1 MTGPQL
7 SVVVPCFNEAEVLD
21 AFHTALLAVLD
32 GLGETFEVCYVDDGS
47 GDATRELLH
56 ALSLRDERVHYTAFS
71 RNFGKEAGILAGLR
85 MSRGAA
91 VVIMDADLQHPPEL
105 IPRMLELH
113 RHGYDQVIP
122 RRDRTGEGVVRSTLS
137 HTYYALV
144 RRCMD
149 VELIDGTGDFRLLSR
164 RAVESVL
171 SLPESNRFSK
181 GIFSWIGFDT
191 VSFRYR
197 NSERVAGRSK
207 WGSRRLLNYGIDGLL
222 SFNNR
227 PLRLAIYTGFWVF
240 VSALAYALWT
250 VITVVLHGAD
260 TPGYAT
266 LLTAV
271 VALSGIQ
278 LVTLGVI
285 GEYVGRIYHEAK
297 HRPPYVVRETD
308 ATCRT
313 PPHRLP
319 TGPVVIAEPDE
330 PPPPGGSTRSRT
342 VRQFG
347 SFVAIGFVNTAVY
360 LGVYASLNR
369 WIPYLVAHVVGY
381 AVSIVCS
388 FLLNSYVT
396 CRTRPTWRAFVRY
409 PVSSLVNLV
418 ASGALLYGA
427 VSGLGM
433 DKNLA
438 ALAAGVLVTPVSF
451 LLARWAIMSGR
462 RPEDAVSR
470 RPDRP
475 GASVRESS
483 ALESSAPD
491 PSAPGSS
498 ALESSVPGSSVPGSS
513 APGSSA
519 PDSSAPDSSVPDPPA
534 PERPARPLPGRP
546 EADGPLPSRTAPT
559 STSPAPHTP
568 LRSSEDR

>member
-1 MTGPQL
+1 MTGLQL
-7 SVVVPCFNEAEVLD
+7 SVVVPCFDEAEVIES
-21 AFHTALLAVLD
+21 FHAALLGVLD
-32 GLGETFEVCYVDDGS
+32 PLGDSFEICYVDDGS
-47 GDATRELLH
+47 RDRTRPLLN
-56 ALSLRDERVHYTAFS
+56 AIAARDPRVHYTAFS
-71 RNFGKEAGILAGLR
+71 RNFGKEAAMLAGLR

-122 RRDRTGEGVVRSTLS
+122 RRDRTGEGMVRSTLS

-149 VELIDGTGDFRLLSR
+149 VELIDGSGDFRLLSR

-191 VSFRYR
+191 VTFRYR

-240 VSALAYALWT
+240 VSALVYALWT
-250 VITVVLHGAD
+250 VVRVVLHGVD

-308 ATCRT
+308 ATCRAVLPDS
-313 PPHRLP
+313 PPRPQL
-319 TGPVVIAEPDE
+319 TRDTQ
-330 PPPPGGSTRSRT
+330 PPGGAQLSGDKQLSGGKELTRDKPLSGGRAITGDPALTDGGGPAGSSAAESATGPAAPGPPDPPSRSRT

-347 SFVAIGFVNTAVY
+347 SFVLIGCVNTAVY

-369 WIPYLVAHVVGY
+369 WIPYLTAHVIGY
-381 AVSIVCS
+381 AISIVCS

-396 CRTRPTWRAFVRY
+396 CRTRPTWHAFVRY
-409 PVSSLVNLV
+409 PLSSLVNLV
-418 ASGALLYGA
+418 ASGALLYAA

-438 ALAAGVLVTPVSF
+438 ALAAGVIVTPISF
-451 LLARWAIMSGR
+451 LLARWAITSGQAKAAR
-462 RPEDAVSR
+462 AVAKAEGVTAEPLTGR
-470 RPDRP
+470 
-475 GASVRESS
+475 
-483 ALESSAPD
+483 
-491 PSAPGSS
+491 
-498 ALESSVPGSSVPGSS
+498 
-513 APGSSA
+513 
-519 PDSSAPDSSVPDPPA
+519 PA
-534 PERPARPLPGRP
+534 PATLRTRSPQER
-546 EADGPLPSRTAPT
+546 
-559 STSPAPHTP
+559 
-568 LRSSEDR
+568 

>member
-1 MTGPQL
+1 MTGVQL
-7 SVVVPCFNEAEVLD
+7 SVVVPCFDEAEVIES
-21 AFHTALLAVLD
+21 FHAALLGVLD
-32 GLGETFEVCYVDDGS
+32 PLGDSFEICYVDDGS
-47 GDATRELLH
+47 RDRTRPLLN
-56 ALSLRDERVHYTAFS
+56 AIAACDPRVHYTAFS
-71 RNFGKEAGILAGLR
+71 RNFGKEAAMLAGLR

-122 RRDRTGEGVVRSTLS
+122 RRDRTGEGMVRSTLS

-149 VELIDGTGDFRLLSR
+149 VELIDGSGDFRLLSR

-191 VSFRYR
+191 VTFRYR

-227 PLRLAIYTGFWVF
+227 PLRLAIYAGFWVF
-240 VSALAYALWT
+240 VSALVYALWT
-250 VITVVLHGAD
+250 VVRVVLHGVD

-313 PPHRLP
+313 VLPDSPPRPQL
-319 TGPVVIAEPDE
+319 TGGPVERVATAVAA
-330 PPPPGGSTRSRT
+330 PGRSRT
-342 VRQFG
+342 LRQFG
-347 SFVAIGFVNTAVY
+347 SFVLIGCVNTAVY

-369 WIPYLVAHVVGY
+369 WIPYLTAHVIGY
-381 AVSIVCS
+381 VVSIVCS

-396 CRTRPTWRAFVRY
+396 CRTPPTWHAFVRY
-409 PVSSLVNLV
+409 PLSSLVNLV

-438 ALAAGVLVTPVSF
+438 ALAAGVIVTPISF
-451 LLARWAIMSGR
+451 LLARWAITSGQTKAAR
-462 RPEDAVSR
+462 TAAEAER
-470 RPDRP
+470 
-475 GASVRESS
+475 
-483 ALESSAPD
+483 AP
-491 PSAPGSS
+491 A
-498 ALESSVPGSSVPGSS
+498 E
-513 APGSSA
+513 
-519 PDSSAPDSSVPDPPA
+519 PPA
-534 PERPARPLPGRP
+534 GRPAPATLPTR
-546 EADGPLPSRTAPT
+546 
-559 STSPAPHTP
+559 SPQ
-568 LRSSEDR
+568 DR

>member
-1 MTGPQL
+1 MTGLQL
-7 SVVVPCFNEAEVLD
+7 SVVVPCFDEAEVIE
-21 AFHTALLAVLD
+21 AFHTALVGVLD
-32 GLGETFEVCYVDDGS
+32 PLGDSFEICYVDDGS
-47 GDATRELLH
+47 RDRTRLLLS
-56 ALSLRDERVHYTAFS
+56 ALAARDPRAHYTAFS
-71 RNFGKEAGILAGLR
+71 RNFGKEAAMLAGLR

-122 RRDRTGEGVVRSTLS
+122 RRDRAGEGLLRSTLS

-149 VELIDGTGDFRLLSR
+149 VELIDGSGDFRLLSR

-191 VSFRYR
+191 VTFRYR

-207 WGSRRLLNYGIDGLL
+207 WGSKRLLNYGIDGLL

-240 VSALAYALWT
+240 VSALVYALWT
-250 VITVVLHGAD
+250 VVGVVLHGAD

-308 ATCRT
+308 ATCGA
-313 PPHRLP
+313 LP
-319 TGPVVIAEPDE
+319 DS
-330 PPPPGGSTRSRT
+330 PPPRPRLTGGPGERAATAPALATGAPPSATASAAPAPAAAATAPAPAAGTPGRSRT

-347 SFVAIGFVNTAVY
+347 SFVLIGCVNTAVY
-360 LGVYASLNR
+360 LGIYASLNR
-369 WIPYLVAHVVGY
+369 WIPYLTAHVIGY

-396 CRTRPTWRAFVRY
+396 CRTRPTWHGFVRY
-409 PVSSLVNLV
+409 PLSSLVNLV

-451 LLARWAIMSGR
+451 LLARWAITSGR
-462 RPEDAVSR
+462 ARTDAV
-470 RPDRP
+470 PQAEP
-475 GASVRESS
+475 V
-483 ALESSAPD
+483 
-491 PSAPGSS
+491 
-498 ALESSVPGSSVPGSS
+498 
-513 APGSSA
+513 
-519 PDSSAPDSSVPDPPA
+519 
-534 PERPARPLPGRP
+534 PGRP
-546 EADGPLPSRTAPT
+546 APAPLPT
-559 STSPAPHTP
+559 
-568 LRSSEDR
+568 RSSQDR

>member
-1 MTGPQL
+1 MTGLQL
-7 SVVVPCFNEAEVLD
+7 SVVVPCFDEAEVIE
-21 AFHTALLAVLD
+21 AFHAALVGVLD
-32 GLGETFEVCYVDDGS
+32 PLGDSFEICYVDDGS
-47 GDATRELLH
+47 RDRTRLLLN
-56 ALSLRDERVHYTAFS
+56 ALAARDPRVHYTAFS
-71 RNFGKEAGILAGLR
+71 RNFGKEAAMLAGLR
-85 MSRGAA
+85 MSCGAA

-122 RRDRTGEGVVRSTLS
+122 RRDRTGEGLLRSTLS

-149 VELIDGTGDFRLLSR
+149 VELIDGSGDFRLLSR

-191 VSFRYR
+191 VTFRYR

-240 VSALAYALWT
+240 VSALVYALWT
-250 VITVVLHGAD
+250 IARVVLHGVD

-308 ATCRT
+308 ATCRA
-313 PPHRLP
+313 L
-319 TGPVVIAEPDE
+319 
-330 PPPPGGSTRSRT
+330 PGGPPSRPRLTGGPAERTATATATATPTATATATPTATAPAQAPATVVNAPGRSRT

-347 SFVAIGFVNTAVY
+347 SFVLIGCVNTAVY

-369 WIPYLVAHVVGY
+369 WIPYLTAHVIGY

-396 CRTRPTWRAFVRY
+396 CRTRPTWHAFVRY
-409 PVSSLVNLV
+409 PLSGLVNLV
-418 ASGALLYGA
+418 ASGALLHGA

-451 LLARWAIMSGR
+451 LLARWAITSGR
-462 RPEDAVSR
+462 QARP
-470 RPDRP
+470 
-475 GASVRESS
+475 ASV
-483 ALESSAPD
+483 
-491 PSAPGSS
+491 
-498 ALESSVPGSSVPGSS
+498 
-513 APGSSA
+513 
-519 PDSSAPDSSVPDPPA
+519 
-534 PERPARPLPGRP
+534 P
-546 EADGPLPSRTAPT
+546 EAVEVPAEPPPVRP
-559 STSPAPHTP
+559 SPAPLP
-568 LRSSEDR
+568 IRSRQDR

>member
-1 MTGPQL
+1 MTGLQL
-7 SVVVPCFNEAEVLD
+7 SVVVPCFNEAEGLKS
-21 AFHTALLAVLD
+21 FHAALIAVLE
-32 GLGETFEVCYVDDGS
+32 GLGDTFEICYVDDGS
-47 GDATRELLH
+47 LDRTRLLLN
-56 ALSLRDERVHYTAFS
+56 AFAAQDERTHYTAFS
-71 RNFGKEAGILAGLR
+71 RNFGKEAAMLAGLR
-85 MSRGAA
+85 MARGAA

-122 RRDRTGEGVVRSTLS
+122 RRDRSGESRVRSTLS
-137 HTYYALV
+137 RAYYTAV
-144 RRCMD
+144 RRCVD
-149 VELIDGTGDFRLLSR
+149 VELLDGSGDFRLLSR

-191 VSFRYR
+191 VSFHYR

-207 WGSRRLLNYGIDGLL
+207 WGSKRLLNYGIDGLL

-240 VSALAYALWT
+240 LSALAYAVWT
-250 VITVVLHGAD
+250 VVTVVLHGAD

-285 GEYVGRIYHEAK
+285 GEYVGRIYQEAK

-308 ATCRT
+308 ESC
-313 PPHRLP
+313 
-319 TGPVVIAEPDE
+319 PVLSDR
-330 PPPPGGSTRSRT
+330 PPPPVASQLNELVSPRNELFSVRVRT
-342 VRQFG
+342 ARQFG
-347 SFVAIGFVNTAVY
+347 SFVLVGCVNTAVY
-360 LGVYASLNR
+360 LGVYAVLNQ
-369 WIPYLVAHVVGY
+369 WIPYLVAHVLGY
-381 AVSIVCS
+381 GVSIVCS

-396 CRTRPTWRAFVRY
+396 CRTKPTWHALVRY

-427 VSGLGM
+427 VSGLGL

-438 ALAAGVLVTPVSF
+438 ALVAGVLVTPVSF

-462 RPEDAVSR
+462 SEAFAPAGAAAQPPKRPVGE
-470 RPDRP
+470 P
-475 GASVRESS
+475 GA
-483 ALESSAPD
+483 
-491 PSAPGSS
+491 
-498 ALESSVPGSSVPGSS
+498 
-513 APGSSA
+513 
-519 PDSSAPDSSVPDPPA
+519 
-534 PERPARPLPGRP
+534 ARPLP
-546 EADGPLPSRTAPT
+546 S
-559 STSPAPHTP
+559 H
-568 LRSSEDR
+568 EDR

>member
-1 MTGPQL
+1 MTGLQL
-7 SVVVPCFNEAEVLD
+7 SVVVPCFDEAEVIES
-21 AFHTALLAVLD
+21 FHAALLGVLD
-32 GLGETFEVCYVDDGS
+32 PLGDSFEICYVDDGS
-47 GDATRELLH
+47 RDRTRPLLN
-56 ALSLRDERVHYTAFS
+56 AIAARDPRVHYTAFS
-71 RNFGKEAGILAGLR
+71 RNFGKEAAMLAGLR

-122 RRDRTGEGVVRSTLS
+122 RRDRTGEGMVRSTLS

-149 VELIDGTGDFRLLSR
+149 VELIDGSGDFRLLSR
-164 RAVESVL
+164 RAVEGVL

-191 VSFRYR
+191 VTFRYR

-250 VITVVLHGAD
+250 VVRVVLHGVD

-266 LLTAV
+266 LLIAV

-308 ATCRT
+308 ATCRAVLPDS
-313 PPHRLP
+313 PPRPQL
-319 TGPVVIAEPDE
+319 TRDTQ
-330 PPPPGGSTRSRT
+330 PPGGGQLGGDKQLSGGKQLTRDKPMSGGRAITGDPALTDGGGPAESTATESATGPAAPVPPASPSRSRT

-347 SFVAIGFVNTAVY
+347 SFILIGCVNTAVY

-369 WIPYLVAHVVGY
+369 WIPYLTAHVIGY
-381 AVSIVCS
+381 VISIVCS
-388 FLLNSYVT
+388 FLLNSYIT
-396 CRTRPTWRAFVRY
+396 CRTRPTWHAFVRY
-409 PVSSLVNLV
+409 PLSSLVNLV

-438 ALAAGVLVTPVSF
+438 ALAAGVIVTPISF
-451 LLARWAIMSGR
+451 LLARWAITSGQTKAAR
-462 RPEDAVSR
+462 AVAEAGR
-470 RPDRP
+470 
-475 GASVRESS
+475 
-483 ALESSAPD
+483 APAE
-491 PSAPGSS
+491 PLAGR
-498 ALESSVPGSSVPGSS
+498 
-513 APGSSA
+513 
-519 PDSSAPDSSVPDPPA
+519 PA
-534 PERPARPLPGRP
+534 PATLPTR
-546 EADGPLPSRTAPT
+546 
-559 STSPAPHTP
+559 SPQ
-568 LRSSEDR
+568 DR

>member
-1 MTGPQL
+1 MTGLQL
-7 SVVVPCFNEAEVLD
+7 SFVVPCFNEAD
-21 AFHTALLAVLD
+21 GIGSFHAALLSVLE
-32 GLGETFEVCYVDDGS
+32 GLGETFEICYVDDGS
-47 GDATRELLH
+47 RDSTRLL
-56 ALSLRDERVHYTAFS
+56 LSAFAAQDERTHYTAFS
-71 RNFGKEAGILAGLR
+71 RNFGKEAAMLAGLR

-105 IPRMLELH
+105 VPRMLELH

-122 RRDRTGEGVVRSTLS
+122 RRDRSGEGLVRSTLS
-137 HTYYALV
+137 HAYYAVV
-144 RRCMD
+144 RRCVD
-149 VELIDGTGDFRLLSR
+149 VELLDGSGDFRLLSR

-181 GIFSWIGFDT
+181 GIFSWIGFET

-207 WGSRRLLNYGIDGLL
+207 WGSKRLLNYGIDGLL

-227 PLRLAIYTGFWVF
+227 PLRLAIYAGFWVF
-240 VSALAYALWT
+240 LSALAYAVWT
-250 VITVVLHGAD
+250 VVTVVLHGAR

-308 ATCRT
+308 ANGAALPVRPVL
-313 PPHRLP
+313 PPATAVL
-319 TGPVVIAEPDE
+319 DE
-330 PPPPGGSTRSRT
+330 HVPPRART

-347 SFVAIGFVNTAVY
+347 SFVLVGCVNTVVY
-360 LGVYASLNR
+360 LGVYAVLNR
-369 WIPYLVAHVVGY
+369 WIPYLVAHVLGY

-396 CRTRPTWRAFVRY
+396 CRTKPTWRAFVRY
-409 PVSSLVNLV
+409 PLSSLVNLV

-427 VSGLGM
+427 VGGLGM

-462 RPEDAVSR
+462 RD
-470 RPDRP
+470 D
-475 GASVRESS
+475 
-483 ALESSAPD
+483 
-491 PSAPGSS
+491 
-498 ALESSVPGSSVPGSS
+498 SVPAGAAARPV
-513 APGSSA
+513 
-519 PDSSAPDSSVPDPPA
+519 
-534 PERPARPLPGRP
+534 ERPVGRPLPDR
-546 EADGPLPSRTAPT
+546 SV
-559 STSPAPHTP
+559 
-568 LRSSEDR
+568 RSSEER

>member
-1 MTGPQL
+1 MTGLQL
-7 SVVVPCFNEAEVLD
+7 SVVVPCFDEAEVIES
-21 AFHTALLAVLD
+21 FHAALVGVLD
-32 GLGETFEVCYVDDGS
+32 PLGDSFEICYVDDGS
-47 GDATRELLH
+47 RDRTRPLLN
-56 ALSLRDERVHYTAFS
+56 AIAARDPRVHYTAFS
-71 RNFGKEAGILAGLR
+71 RNFGKEAAMLAGLR
-85 MSRGAA
+85 MSSGAA

-122 RRDRTGEGVVRSTLS
+122 RRDRTGEGLLRSTLS

-149 VELIDGTGDFRLLSR
+149 VELIDGSGDFRLLSR

-191 VSFRYR
+191 VTFRYR

-240 VSALAYALWT
+240 VSALIYALWT
-250 VITVVLHGAD
+250 VVRVVLHGVD

-266 LLTAV
+266 LLIAV

-308 ATCRT
+308 ATCRAA
-313 PPHRLP
+313 LP
-319 TGPVVIAEPDE
+319 ES
-330 PPPPGGSTRSRT
+330 PPPRAQLTGDAQPTADAQLARDAQPTADANPGKDPALAARRSRT

-347 SFVAIGFVNTAVY
+347 SFVLIGCVNTAVY

-369 WIPYLVAHVVGY
+369 WIPYLTAHVIGY
-381 AVSIVCS
+381 VVSIVCS

-396 CRTRPTWRAFVRY
+396 IRTRPTWHAFVRY
-409 PVSSLVNLV
+409 PLSSLVNLV

-451 LLARWAIMSGR
+451 LLARWAITSGQSK
-462 RPEDAVSR
+462 AAAAL
-470 RPDRP
+470 PD
-475 GASVRESS
+475 GE
-483 ALESSAPD
+483 
-491 PSAPGSS
+491 G
-498 ALESSVPGSSVPGSS
+498 G
-513 APGSSA
+513 
-519 PDSSAPDSSVPDPPA
+519 
-534 PERPARPLPGRP
+534 
-546 EADGPLPSRTAPT
+546 
-559 STSPAPHTP
+559 STSPAEP
-568 LRSSEDR
+568 LRGRPAPAPLPTRSPQDR

>member
-1 MTGPQL
+1 MAGLQL
-7 SVVVPCFNEAEVLD
+7 SVVVPCFDEAEVIES
-21 AFHTALLAVLD
+21 FHTTLLGVLD
-32 GLGETFEVCYVDDGS
+32 RLGDSFEICYVDDGS
-47 GDATRELLH
+47 RDRTRPLLSAIAAGDP
-56 ALSLRDERVHYTAFS
+56 RVHYTAFS
-71 RNFGKEAGILAGLR
+71 RNFGKEAAMLAGLR
-85 MSRGAA
+85 MSRGTA

-122 RRDRTGEGVVRSTLS
+122 RRDRSGEGMLRSTLS

-149 VELIDGTGDFRLLSR
+149 VELIDGSGDFRLLSR

-191 VSFRYR
+191 VTFRYR
-197 NSERVAGRSK
+197 NSERAAGRSK
-207 WGSRRLLNYGIDGLL
+207 WGGKRLLNYGIDGLL
-222 SFNNR
+222 SFNDR

-250 VITVVLHGAD
+250 VVGVVLHGAD

-308 ATCRT
+308 ATCRVLPDG
-313 PPHRLP
+313 PPRRPAL
-319 TGPVVIAEPDE
+319 TGERVVAHSTAVTAEPSVSR
-330 PPPPGGSTRSRT
+330 PGRTRT
-342 VRQFG
+342 LRQFT
-347 SFVAIGFVNTAVY
+347 SFVLIGCVNTAVY
-360 LGVYASLNR
+360 LAVYATLNR
-369 WIPYLVAHVVGY
+369 WIPYLAAHVVGY
-381 AVSIVCS
+381 VISVVCS

-396 CRTRPTWRAFVRY
+396 CRTRPTWRGFVRF
-409 PVSSLVNLV
+409 PLSSLVNLV

-451 LLARWAIMSGR
+451 LLARWAITSGQTG
-462 RPEDAVSR
+462 EA
-470 RPDRP
+470 
-475 GASVRESS
+475 A
-483 ALESSAPD
+483 
-491 PSAPGSS
+491 
-498 ALESSVPGSSVPGSS
+498 
-513 APGSSA
+513 
-519 PDSSAPDSSVPDPPA
+519 A
-534 PERPARPLPGRP
+534 PEATVGAEAEPGVGAGAEAAAEAGTGTRTEAAEGAGGAAETAPGRP
-546 EADGPLPSRTAPT
+546 APAPLPT
-559 STSPAPHTP
+559 
-568 LRSSEDR
+568 RSSQDR

>member
-1 MTGPQL
+1 MNGLQL
-7 SVVVPCFNEAEVLD
+7 SVVVPCFDEAEVLD
-21 AFHTALLAVLD
+21 TFHTALLTVLEST
-32 GLGETFEVCYVDDGS
+32 GTRFEVCYVDDGS
-47 GDATRELLH
+47 GDATRELLSTL
-56 ALSLRDERVHYTAFS
+56 ALRDERVRYTAFS
-71 RNFGKEAGILAGLR
+71 RNFGKEAAMLAGLR

-122 RRDRTGEGVVRSTLS
+122 RRDRVGEGMVRSTLS

-149 VELIDGTGDFRLLSR
+149 VELIDGSGDFRLLSR

-250 VITVVLHGAD
+250 VITVVLHGAK

-285 GEYVGRIYHEAK
+285 GEYVGRIYHETK

-313 PPHRLP
+313 LP
-319 TGPVVIAEPDE
+319 DRHLPATPPVVVEQAYEPAL
-330 PPPPGGSTRSRT
+330 PGPSSRSRT
-342 VRQFG
+342 ARQFG
-347 SFVAIGFVNTAVY
+347 SFVLVGCVNTAVY

-369 WIPYLVAHVVGY
+369 WIPYLAAHVLGY

-396 CRTRPTWRAFVRY
+396 CRTKPTWRGFVRY
-409 PVSSLVNLV
+409 PVSSLANLV

-438 ALAAGVLVTPVSF
+438 ALAAGIIVTPLSF

-462 RPEDAVSR
+462 RAQATEASEAVE
-470 RPDRP
+470 
-475 GASVRESS
+475 ATSV
-483 ALESSAPD
+483 
-491 PSAPGSS
+491 
-498 ALESSVPGSSVPGSS
+498 
-513 APGSSA
+513 
-519 PDSSAPDSSVPDPPA
+519 
-534 PERPARPLPGRP
+534 PERPARPLPGRAA
-546 EADGPLPSRTAPT
+546 ADRSFAPRTTTHPTPQPSV
-559 STSPAPHTP
+559 
-568 LRSSEDR
+568 RSSEDR

>member
-1 MTGPQL
+1 MAGLQL
-7 SVVVPCFNEAEVLD
+7 SVVVPCFNEAEGITS
-21 AFHTALLAVLD
+21 FHRALTAVLE
-32 GLGETFEVCYVDDGS
+32 GLDESFEICYVDDGS
-47 GDATRELLH
+47 NDRTRLLIG
-56 ALSLRDERVHYTAFS
+56 AFAARDERTRYTAFS
-71 RNFGKEAGILAGLR
+71 RNFGKEAAMLAGLR
-85 MSRGAA
+85 MARGAA

-122 RRDRTGEGVVRSTLS
+122 RRDRAGEGMVRSALS
-137 HTYYALV
+137 RAYYAVV
-144 RRCMD
+144 RRCVD
-149 VELIDGTGDFRLLSR
+149 VELLDGTGDFRLLSR
-164 RAVESVL
+164 RAVASVL
-171 SLPESNRFSK
+171 SMPESNRFSK

-240 VSALAYALWT
+240 LSALAYAVWT
-250 VITVVLHGAD
+250 VVTVVLHGAD

-308 ATCRT
+308 ESC
-313 PPHRLP
+313 
-319 TGPVVIAEPDE
+319 PVLSEL
-330 PPPPGGSTRSRT
+330 PPPQVTDGLDALVPPRTRT
-342 VRQFG
+342 ARQFG
-347 SFVAIGFVNTAVY
+347 SFVLVGCVNTAVY
-360 LGVYASLNR
+360 LGVYAVLNR
-369 WIPYLVAHVVGY
+369 WIPYLAAHVLGY

-409 PVSSLVNLV
+409 PVSSAVNLV

-438 ALAAGVLVTPVSF
+438 ALVAGVLVTPVSF

-462 RPEDAVSR
+462 REVTPPGLRPREQQVGA
-470 RPDRP
+470 PDRAL
-475 GASVRESS
+475 GAP
-483 ALESSAPD
+483 APD
-491 PSAPGSS
+491 H
-498 ALESSVPGSSVPGSS
+498 L
-513 APGSSA
+513 
-519 PDSSAPDSSVPDPPA
+519 
-534 PERPARPLPGRP
+534 PLH
-546 EADGPLPSRTAPT
+546 A
-559 STSPAPHTP
+559 
-568 LRSSEDR
+568 SEDR

>member
-1 MTGPQL
+1 MNGLQL

-21 AFHTALLAVLD
+21 TFHTALLTVLEST
-32 GLGETFEVCYVDDGS
+32 GTPFEICYVDDGS
-47 GDATRELLH
+47 GDATRRLLA
-56 ALSLRDERVHYTAFS
+56 ALALRDERVHYTAFS
-71 RNFGKEAGILAGLR
+71 RNFGKEAAMLAGLR

-122 RRDRTGEGVVRSTLS
+122 RRDRVGEGVVRSTLS

-149 VELIDGTGDFRLLSR
+149 VELIDGSGDFRLLSR

-313 PPHRLP
+313 RPERRLP
-319 TGPVVIAEPDE
+319 TGPLVIGEPGE
-330 PPPPGGSTRSRT
+330 PAAQERPGTRSRT
-342 VRQFG
+342 ARQFG
-347 SFVAIGFVNTAVY
+347 SFVLIGCVNTAVY

-369 WIPYLVAHVVGY
+369 WIPYLTAHVLGY
-381 AVSIVCS
+381 AVGIVCS

-396 CRTRPTWRAFVRY
+396 CRTKPTWHAFVRY
-409 PVSSLVNLV
+409 PVSALVNLA

-438 ALAAGVLVTPVSF
+438 ALAAGVIVTPVSF

-462 RPEDAVSR
+462 PAEV
-470 RPDRP
+470 
-475 GASVRESS
+475 
-483 ALESSAPD
+483 
-491 PSAPGSS
+491 
-498 ALESSVPGSSVPGSS
+498 
-513 APGSSA
+513 
-519 PDSSAPDSSVPDPPA
+519 SVPDRA
-534 PERPARPLPGRP
+534 AQPLPGRP
-546 EADGPLPSRTAPT
+546 LPDGPLSVRTSA
-559 STSPAPHTP
+559 
-568 LRSSEDR
+568 RSSEDR

>member
-1 MTGPQL
+1 MTGLQL
-7 SVVVPCFNEAEVLD
+7 SVVVPCFDEAEVIE
-21 AFHTALLAVLD
+21 AFHAALVGVLEP
-32 GLGETFEVCYVDDGS
+32 LGDSFEICYVDDGS
-47 GDATRELLH
+47 RDRTRVLLN
-56 ALSLRDERVHYTAFS
+56 ALAARDPRVHYTAFS
-71 RNFGKEAGILAGLR
+71 RNFGKEAAMLAGLR
-85 MSRGAA
+85 MSCGAA

-122 RRDRTGEGVVRSTLS
+122 RRDRTGEGMLRSTLS

-149 VELIDGTGDFRLLSR
+149 VELIDGSGDFRLLSR

-191 VSFRYR
+191 VTFRYR

-240 VSALAYALWT
+240 VSALVYALWT
-250 VITVVLHGAD
+250 IARVVLHGVD

-308 ATCRT
+308 ASCRA
-313 PPHRLP
+313 L
-319 TGPVVIAEPDE
+319 
-330 PPPPGGSTRSRT
+330 PGGPPSRPRLTGGPAERTATATALTSATAVSAPSRSRT

-347 SFVAIGFVNTAVY
+347 SFVLIGCVNTAVY

-369 WIPYLVAHVVGY
+369 WIPYLTAHVIGY

-396 CRTRPTWRAFVRY
+396 CRTRPTWHAFVRY
-409 PVSSLVNLV
+409 PLSSLVNLV

-451 LLARWAIMSGR
+451 LLARWAITSGQAGPASVPEAMEVPAEPPPV
-462 RPEDAVSR
+462 RPE
-470 RPDRP
+470 
-475 GASVRESS
+475 
-483 ALESSAPD
+483 
-491 PSAPGSS
+491 
-498 ALESSVPGSSVPGSS
+498 
-513 APGSSA
+513 
-519 PDSSAPDSSVPDPPA
+519 PA
-534 PERPARPLPGRP
+534 PLPTR
-546 EADGPLPSRTAPT
+546 SRQ
-559 STSPAPHTP
+559 
-568 LRSSEDR
+568 DR

>member
-1 MTGPQL
+1 MTGLQL
-7 SVVVPCFNEAEVLD
+7 SVVVPCFDEAEVIES
-21 AFHTALLAVLD
+21 FHAALLGVLD
-32 GLGETFEVCYVDDGS
+32 PLGDSFEICYVDDGS
-47 GDATRELLH
+47 RDRTRPLLN
-56 ALSLRDERVHYTAFS
+56 AIAARDPRVHYTAFS
-71 RNFGKEAGILAGLR
+71 RNFGKEAAMLAGLR

-122 RRDRTGEGVVRSTLS
+122 RRDRTGEGMVRSTLS

-149 VELIDGTGDFRLLSR
+149 VELIDGSGDFRLLSR

-191 VSFRYR
+191 ITFRYR

-227 PLRLAIYTGFWVF
+227 PLRLAIYAGFWVF

-250 VITVVLHGAD
+250 VVRVVLHGVD

-313 PPHRLP
+313 VLP
-319 TGPVVIAEPDE
+319 DSSPRPQLTRDGG
-330 PPPPGGSTRSRT
+330 PPGGARLSGDAQLGSGPALTEGRDRALAEDQGRALAEGQGRAESSATDSATEPATASAAPGPPASPSRSRT
-342 VRQFG
+342 LRQFG
-347 SFVAIGFVNTAVY
+347 SFVLIGCVNTAVY
-360 LGVYASLNR
+360 LAVYASLNR
-369 WIPYLVAHVVGY
+369 WIPYLTAHVIGY
-381 AVSIVCS
+381 VISIVCS

-396 CRTRPTWRAFVRY
+396 CRTRPTWHAFVRY
-409 PVSSLVNLV
+409 PLSSLVNLV

-438 ALAAGVLVTPVSF
+438 ALAAGVIVTPISF
-451 LLARWAIMSGR
+451 LLARWAITSGQTQAAR
-462 RPEDAVSR
+462 AGR
-470 RPDRP
+470 
-475 GASVRESS
+475 
-483 ALESSAPD
+483 
-491 PSAPGSS
+491 
-498 ALESSVPGSSVPGSS
+498 
-513 APGSSA
+513 
-519 PDSSAPDSSVPDPPA
+519 PA
-534 PERPARPLPGRP
+534 PATLPTR
-546 EADGPLPSRTAPT
+546 
-559 STSPAPHTP
+559 SPQ
-568 LRSSEDR
+568 DR

>member
-1 MTGPQL
+1 MTGLQL
-7 SVVVPCFNEAEVLD
+7 SVVVPCFDEAEVIES
-21 AFHTALLAVLD
+21 FHAALLGVLD
-32 GLGETFEVCYVDDGS
+32 PLGDSFEICYVDDGS
-47 GDATRELLH
+47 RDRTRPLLN
-56 ALSLRDERVHYTAFS
+56 AIAARDPRVHYTAFS
-71 RNFGKEAGILAGLR
+71 RNFGKEAAMLAGLR

-122 RRDRTGEGVVRSTLS
+122 RRDRTGEGMVRSTLS

-149 VELIDGTGDFRLLSR
+149 VELIDGSGDFRLLSR

-191 VSFRYR
+191 VTFRYR

-250 VITVVLHGAD
+250 VVRVVLHGVD

-266 LLTAV
+266 LLIAV

-313 PPHRLP
+313 VLPDSPPRPQL
-319 TGPVVIAEPDE
+319 TRDGG
-330 PPPPGGSTRSRT
+330 PPGGAQLSGDARIGRGPALTEGQGRALTEGRGRAESSATESATGPAAPGPPASPSRSRT

-347 SFVAIGFVNTAVY
+347 SFVLIGCVNTAVY

-369 WIPYLVAHVVGY
+369 WIPYLTAHVIGY
-381 AVSIVCS
+381 VISIVCS

-396 CRTRPTWRAFVRY
+396 CRTRPTWHAFVRY
-409 PVSSLVNLV
+409 PLSSLVNLV

-438 ALAAGVLVTPVSF
+438 ALAAGVIVTPISF
-451 LLARWAIMSGR
+451 LLARWAITSGQTKAAR
-462 RPEDAVSR
+462 AVAEAER
-470 RPDRP
+470 
-475 GASVRESS
+475 
-483 ALESSAPD
+483 AP
-491 PSAPGSS
+491 A
-498 ALESSVPGSSVPGSS
+498 E
-513 APGSSA
+513 
-519 PDSSAPDSSVPDPPA
+519 PPA
-534 PERPARPLPGRP
+534 GRPAPATLPTR
-546 EADGPLPSRTAPT
+546 
-559 STSPAPHTP
+559 SPQ
-568 LRSSEDR
+568 DR

>member
-1 MTGPQL
+1 MTGLQL
-7 SVVVPCFNEAEVLD
+7 SVVVPCFDEAEVIES
-21 AFHTALLAVLD
+21 FHAALLGVLD
-32 GLGETFEVCYVDDGS
+32 PLGDSFEICYVDDGS
-47 GDATRELLH
+47 RDRTRPLLN
-56 ALSLRDERVHYTAFS
+56 AIAARDPRVHYTAFS
-71 RNFGKEAGILAGLR
+71 RNFGKEAAMLAGLR

-122 RRDRTGEGVVRSTLS
+122 RRDRTGEGMVRSTLS

-149 VELIDGTGDFRLLSR
+149 VELIDGSGDFRLLSR

-191 VSFRYR
+191 VTFRYR

-250 VITVVLHGAD
+250 VVRVVLHGVD

-266 LLTAV
+266 LLIAV
-271 VALSGIQ
+271 VALGGIQ

-313 PPHRLP
+313 VLPDSPPRPQL
-319 TGPVVIAEPDE
+319 TRDTQ
-330 PPPPGGSTRSRT
+330 PPGGGQLSGDKQLSGGKQLTRDKPLSGGRAITGDPALTDGGGPAGSTATESATGPAAPGPPASPSRSRT

-347 SFVAIGFVNTAVY
+347 SFVLIGCVNTAVY

-369 WIPYLVAHVVGY
+369 WIPYLTAHVIGY
-381 AVSIVCS
+381 AISIVGS

-396 CRTRPTWRAFVRY
+396 CRTRPTWHAFVRY
-409 PVSSLVNLV
+409 PLSSLVNLV

-438 ALAAGVLVTPVSF
+438 ALAAGVIVTPISF
-451 LLARWAIMSGR
+451 LLARWAITSGQTKAAR
-462 RPEDAVSR
+462 AVAKAEGVTAE
-470 RPDRP
+470 PLT
-475 GASVRESS
+475 G
-483 ALESSAPD
+483 
-491 PSAPGSS
+491 
-498 ALESSVPGSSVPGSS
+498 
-513 APGSSA
+513 
-519 PDSSAPDSSVPDPPA
+519 
-534 PERPARPLPGRP
+534 RPAHATLPTR
-546 EADGPLPSRTAPT
+546 
-559 STSPAPHTP
+559 SPQ
-568 LRSSEDR
+568 DR

>member
-1 MTGPQL
+1 MTGLQL
-7 SVVVPCFNEAEVLD
+7 SVVVPCFDEAEVIES
-21 AFHTALLAVLD
+21 FHAALLGVLD
-32 GLGETFEVCYVDDGS
+32 PLGDSFEICYVDDGS
-47 GDATRELLH
+47 RDRTRPLLS
-56 ALSLRDERVHYTAFS
+56 AIAARDPRVHYTAFS
-71 RNFGKEAGILAGLR
+71 RNFGKEAAMLAGLR

-122 RRDRTGEGVVRSTLS
+122 RRDRTGEGMVRSTLS

-149 VELIDGTGDFRLLSR
+149 VELIDGSGDFRLLSR

-191 VSFRYR
+191 VTFRYR

-250 VITVVLHGAD
+250 VVRVVLHGVD

-266 LLTAV
+266 LLIAV

-313 PPHRLP
+313 VLPDSPPRAQL
-319 TGPVVIAEPDE
+319 TRDGQ
-330 PPPPGGSTRSRT
+330 PPGGAQLGGDARLGRGPALTEGQGRALTEGQGRALTEGLGRAESSATESATGSAAPGPPASPSRSRT

-347 SFVAIGFVNTAVY
+347 SFVLIGCVNTAVY

-369 WIPYLVAHVVGY
+369 WIPYLTAHVIGY
-381 AVSIVCS
+381 VISIVCS

-396 CRTRPTWRAFVRY
+396 CRTRPTWHAFVRY
-409 PVSSLVNLV
+409 PLSSLVNLV

-438 ALAAGVLVTPVSF
+438 ALAAGVIVTPISF
-451 LLARWAIMSGR
+451 LLARWAITSGQTKAAR
-462 RPEDAVSR
+462 AVAKAE
-470 RPDRP
+470 
-475 GASVRESS
+475 G
-483 ALESSAPD
+483 
-491 PSAPGSS
+491 
-498 ALESSVPGSSVPGSS
+498 VP
-513 APGSSA
+513 AE
-519 PDSSAPDSSVPDPPA
+519 PPA
-534 PERPARPLPGRP
+534 GRPAPATLPTR
-546 EADGPLPSRTAPT
+546 
-559 STSPAPHTP
+559 SPQ
-568 LRSSEDR
+568 DR